1 MIVVHPKDP
10 STKFLHLMY
19 EDIGGV
25 LFFDSISQREQILEA
40 IRNAP
45 KDEYILLLGH
55 GTPHGLLG
63 GFIGDGDAELLRDRP
78 NLVGIWCYASSY
90 AYKHGLMGFFSGMFI
105 SEWYEAEANEVTAT
119 PDEIDEMCWAFAGMF
134 GDLLRAGYP
143 LVAIAADLMSQNNIN
158 SDLTHFNYNRLTYRR
173 TGMENLPVR
182 EEYWGYEDVS
192 IEDNEIVSKGVETIK
207 KEINSRLWQGLDI
220 WEDFLA
226 RDYFVHKVER
236 DCLRQLLGKY
246 QAHEEEL
253 YKPTPKEI
261 AKYLT
266 GMGIVCDRMKTTV
279 FGPASYVI
287 HRPGR
292 FYSISRMKGDDTCC
306 IEFGPHPL
314 FTVRNLRIYLKP
326 QTFFTLFNHLNN
338 RIIPLILPAIE
349 DYCYQV
355 KKKILVRDIRAT
367 VRENK

>member
-63 GFIGDGDAELLRDRP
+63 GFIGDEDAELLRDRP

-90 AYKHGLMGFFSGMFI
+90 AYKHGLKGFFSGMFI

-119 PDEIDEMCWAFAGMF
+119 PEEIDEMCWSFAGMF

-143 LVAIAADLMSQNNIN
+143 LVAIAADLMNQNNIN
-158 SDLTHFNYNRLTYRR
+158 SDLTRFNFTRLTYRR
-173 TGMENLPVR
+173 TGMEDLPVK
-182 EEYWGYEDVS
+182 EDYWGYEDVS
-192 IEDNEIVSKGVETIK
+192 IEDNEIVTEGVDSIK
-207 KEINSRLWQGLDI
+207 RDIDGRLWQGLELKMDH
-220 WEDFLA
+220 LA
-226 RDYFVHKVER
+226 KNVEKN
-236 DCLRQLLGKY
+236 CLKQLLNKY
-246 QAHEEEL
+246 YNIDEILH
-253 YKPTPKEI
+253 KPTPKEI
-261 AKYLT
+261 AEYLFQN
-266 GMGIVCDRMKTTV
+266 GIACDRMKSNV
-279 FGPASYVI
+279 FRRAYYVV
-287 HRPGR
+287 HLCG
-292 FYSISRMKGDDTCC
+292 FDFTLSKSRGEDATC
-306 IEFGPHPL
+306 IELG
-314 FTVRNLRIYLKP
+314 TVPPRYTTGNLHVYLSP
-326 QTFFTLFNHLNN
+326 RLFFTMIRHFIN
-338 RIIPLILPAIE
+338 RIKPLIQPAID
-349 DYCYQV
+349 DYCRVV
-355 KKKILVRDIRAT
+355 KQKILVKDIRAT